1 MIVINITGREYIIL
15 YRYFILP
22 ISSKLLMNTI

>member
-1 MIVINITGREYIIL
+1 MVINITGREYNIL

-22 ISSKLLMNTI
+22 ISNKLLMNTI